1 MRSIIQG
8 LILCWG
14 LLPLFASAA
23 QSAEPKL
30 NETQPSAAQVDAS
43 IDNLDKPLY
52 SPFIER
58 YMLDEVRNLRI
69 DMERA
74 HRELAAEVVD
84 RELGAADKAVSYATN
99 TVTYF
104 FYLIAGVSS
113 ALVLMGWNSV
123 RDIKEKVHSVANEQ
137 VAELVE
143 EYEKRLRAIEK
154 QLKQETAHIESNREE
169 ITLTQEIHSLWL
181 RASQESSPAGKIA
194 IYDQIL
200 AVRADDIEAITYKA
214 DAALDQNEPQWA
226 INLCQQ
232 ALLLDETNAHAFY
245 QLACA
250 HTCQGNLDDAARY
263 FTHAVAQSESYREE
277 LYRDPALAELREHP
291 LLIELLVPTVE
302 HPS

>member
-1 MRSIIQG
+1 MRSIIKR
-8 LILCWG
+8 LAILAALCAP
-14 LLPLFASAA
+14 LLL
-23 QSAEPKL
+23 SAEPAL
-30 NETQPSAAQVDAS
+30 TPEDSNVDAS
-43 IDNLDKPLY
+43 IDNLSEPLY

-58 YMLDEVRNLRI
+58 YMLDEIRSLRI
-69 DMERA
+69 DMERS
-74 HRELAAEVVD
+74 HREMAAEVVD

-104 FYLIAGVSS
+104 FYLIAAVSS
-113 ALVLMGWNSV
+113 ALVLIGWNSI
-123 RDIKEKVHSVANEQ
+123 RDIKDKVHKVANEQ

-143 EYEKRLRAIEK
+143 EYEKRLRTIEK

-194 IYDQIL
+194 IYDHIL
-200 AVRADDIEAITYKA
+200 ALRKDDIEAITYKA

-226 INLCQQ
+226 INLCHQ
-232 ALLLDETNAHAFY
+232 ALVLDDANAHAFY

-263 FTHAVAQSESYREE
+263 FTHAVAQAESYREE
-277 LYRDPALAELREHP
+277 LHRDPALSELREHP
-291 LLIELLVPTVE
+291 LLIELLAPNTA
-302 HPS
+302 PA